1 MLFIKIQLLNI
12 LRRSPTDLV
21 ILPSV
26 SSGRDSSISV
36 RSEQESVAERDGIG
50 LWKNKNNFRFPS
62 RSGIGPCIGVGVGQN
77 TLRVFARTHRSR
89 VPVKMKE

>member
-1 MLFIKIQLLNI
+1 MVFIKIQLLNI

-36 RSEQESVAERDGIG
+36 RSEQESVAERG
-50 LWKNKNNFRFPS
+50 LDYGKIRMFFDFLP
-62 RSGIGPCIGVGVGQN
+62 
-77 TLRVFARTHRSR
+77 
-89 VPVKMKE
+89 VPVSVPVSE